1 MPEIIGRITDIKLTT
16 WLPGGTN
23 EFDTCM
29 VTVREAAGATTL
41 LILWNSRSNAP
52 TIERIRQT
60 QRLAIAREAA
70 FRKLPVHVWHEDG
83 SSIVYSIQVDI
94 P

>member
-1 MPEIIGRITDIKLTT
+1 MAEIIGRIKDIKLTT

-29 VTVREAAGATTL
+29 LTMQEAGGATTL
-41 LILWNSRSNAP
+41 MILWNSRSDAP

-60 QRLAIAREAA
+60 QRLALAREAA
-70 FRKLPVHVWHEDG
+70 FRNRPVHVWHESG
-83 SSIVYSIQVDI
+83 SSIIYSIQVDI

>member
-1 MPEIIGRITDIKLTT
+1 MPEIIGRITDIKLST
-16 WLPGGTN
+16 WLPGGPN

-29 VTVREAAGATTL
+29 MTVREATGATTL
-41 LILWNSRSNAP
+41 MILWNSRSNAP

-70 FRKLPVHVWHEDG
+70 FRRLTVHVWHEGG

>member
-1 MPEIIGRITDIKLTT
+1 MAEMIGRITDIKLST
-16 WLPGGTN
+16 WLPGGVN

-29 VTVREAAGATTL
+29 MTLQEANGSRWL
-41 LILWNSRSNAP
+41 MILWNSRRNAP

-60 QRLAIAREAA
+60 QRLALAREAA
-70 FRKLPVHVWHEDG
+70 FRQLPVHLGHDDN
-83 SSIVYSIQVDI
+83 SSVVDWIKVDI